1 MARNGSAVIT
11 KRKKTAKKSSKA
23 ATKKAN
29 KKATSHLAQTDTDR
43 QAGESAAAKY
53 VLVDFENVQ
62 PKNLELLKEHP
73 FRVLVFIGA
82 NQTKFPRHFVVAMQA
97 LGEQGDYIEI
107 AGSGP
112 NALDFHIA
120 YYIGELASRQPDA
133 HFHIISKDRG
143 FDPLIRHLKGK
154 KIRVRREKD
163 LAEIPELRIPDT
175 TSRDEQ
181 IDAIVKNLRQ
191 RGHSRPRKV
200 KTLQN
205 TSNTLFTKKLD
216 QAGLDAITDELER
229 RGLIVV
235 RQNNISYKLKR

>member
-1 MARNGSAVIT
+1 VATRS
-11 KRKKTAKKSSKA
+11 KKKTS
-23 ATKKAN
+23 N
-29 KKATSHLAQTDTDR
+29 KKASKPKETNTAAPASRA
-43 QAGESAAAKY
+43 AGNKY

-73 FRVLVFIGA
+73 FRVLVFIGS
-82 NQTKFPRHFVVAMQA
+82 NQAKLPRHVVVPMQA
-97 LGEQGDYIEI
+97 LGEKAQYVEI

-120 YYIGELASRQPDA
+120 YYIGELATREPDA
-133 HFHIISKDRG
+133 HFHIVSRDKG
-143 FDPLIRHLKGK
+143 FDPLILYLKNRK
-154 KIRVRREKD
+154 KIRIRRETD

-205 TSNTLFTKKLD
+205 TINTLFTKKLD
-216 QAGLDAITDELER
+216 QAELDAITDELR
-229 RGLIVV
+229 KRNLIVIK
-235 RQNNISYKLKR
+235 QNNVSYRLKP

>member
-1 MARNGSAVIT
+1 VVTR
-11 KRKKTAKKSSKA
+11 RKKTSKKASKTTAEQPATASPPAAAAKSS
-23 ATKKAN
+23 
-29 KKATSHLAQTDTDR
+29 
-43 QAGESAAAKY
+43 GVKY

-73 FRVLVFIGA
+73 FKVLVFIGA

-97 LGEQGDYIEI
+97 LGQQARYIEI

-120 YYIGELASRQPDA
+120 YYIGELAAKNPDA
-133 HFHIISKDRG
+133 QFHIVSRDRG
-143 FDPLIRHLKGK
+143 FDPLIQHLRGRNV
-154 KIRVRREKD
+154 RVRRETD

-181 IDAIVKNLRQ
+181 IEAIVRNLRQ

-205 TSNTLFTKKLD
+205 TINTLFTKKLD
-216 QAGLDAITDELER
+216 QAELDAITDELSKR
-229 RGLIVV
+229 KLIVV
-235 RQNNISYKLKR
+235 KQNNVSYRLKR

>member
-1 MARNGSAVIT
+1 MAK
-11 KRKKTAKKSSKA
+11 KRKKTSKVTNQKETAAQSSKA
-23 ATKKAN
+23 A
-29 KKATSHLAQTDTDR
+29 
-43 QAGESAAAKY
+43 GAKY

-97 LGEQGDYIEI
+97 LGEQADYVEI

-120 YYIGELASRQPDA
+120 YYIGELAGKEPDA
-133 HFHIISKDRG
+133 HFHIISRDRG
-143 FDPLIRHLKGK
+143 FDPLIQHLKSK
-154 KIRVRREKD
+154 RIRVRREND

-181 IDAIVKNLRQ
+181 IDAIVRNLRQ

-205 TSNTLFTKKLD
+205 TINTLFTKKLE
-216 QAGLDAITDELER
+216 QAELDAIIDELR
-229 RGLIVV
+229 KRNLIIVK
-235 RQNNISYKLKR
+235 QNNVSYRLKR

>member
-1 MARNGSAVIT
+1 MVT
-11 KRKKTAKKSSKA
+11 KRKKTK
-23 ATKKAN
+23 KKAGRQ
-29 KKATSHLAQTDTDR
+29 TSEKPAEKP
-43 QAGESAAAKY
+43 AAASAPAKDARSSGAKY

-73 FRVLVFIGA
+73 FKVLVFIGA

-97 LGEQGDYIEI
+97 LGRQARYVEI

-120 YYIGELASRQPDA
+120 YYVGELAAKDPDA
-133 HFHIISKDRG
+133 QFHIVSRDKG
-143 FDPLIRHLKGK
+143 FDPLIRHLQGK
-154 KIRVRREKD
+154 KIRVRRETD

-181 IDAIVKNLRQ
+181 IDAIVRNLRQ

-205 TSNTLFTKKLD
+205 TINTLFTKKLD
-216 QAGLDAITDELER
+216 QAELDAITDELVSR
-229 RGLIVV
+229 KLIVV
-235 RQNNISYKLKR
+235 KQNNVSYRLKR

>member
-1 MARNGSAVIT
+1 VAK
-11 KRKKTAKKSSKA
+11 KRKKTSKVSNQEETAIKSSNA
-23 ATKKAN
+23 AV
-29 KKATSHLAQTDTDR
+29 S
-43 QAGESAAAKY
+43 KY

-97 LGEQGDYIEI
+97 LGEQADYVEI

-120 YYIGELASRQPDA
+120 YYIGELAAKEPDA
-133 HFHIISKDRG
+133 HFHIVSRDRG
-143 FDPLIRHLKGK
+143 FDPLIQHLKSK
-154 KIRVRREKD
+154 RIRVRREKD

-181 IDAIVKNLRQ
+181 IDAIVRNLRQ

-205 TSNTLFTKKLD
+205 TINTLFTKKLE
-216 QAGLDAITDELER
+216 QEELDAIIEELR
-229 RGLIVV
+229 KRNLIIVK
-235 RQNNISYKLKR
+235 QNNVSYRLKR

>member
-1 MARNGSAVIT
+1 MAPRS
-11 KRKKTAKKSSKA
+11 KKTSKKQ
-23 ATKKAN
+23 AN
-29 KKATSHLAQTDTDR
+29 KPVEKSTDTTASR
-43 QAGESAAAKY
+43 PAGTKY

-73 FRVLVFIGA
+73 FRVLVFIGS
-82 NQTKFPRHFVVAMQA
+82 NQAKLPRHVVVPMQA
-97 LGEQGDYIEI
+97 LGEKAKYVEI

-120 YYIGELASRQPDA
+120 YYIGELATREPEA
-133 HFHIISKDRG
+133 HFHIVSRDKG
-143 FDPLIRHLKGK
+143 FDPLILYLRNRKR
-154 KIRVRREKD
+154 IRIRRETD

-205 TSNTLFTKKLD
+205 TINTLFTKKLD
-216 QAGLDAITDELER
+216 QAELDAITDELR
-229 RGLIVV
+229 KRNLIVV
-235 RQNNISYKLKR
+235 KQNNVSYRLKR

>member
-1 MARNGSAVIT
+1 VAK
-11 KRKKTAKKSSKA
+11 KRKKTSKV
-23 ATKKAN
+23 TN
-29 KKATSHLAQTDTDR
+29 DNEVVTQGSTT
-43 QAGESAAAKY
+43 GGSKY

-97 LGEQGDYIEI
+97 LGEQADYVEI

-120 YYIGELASRQPDA
+120 YYVGELAAKEPDA
-133 HFHIISKDRG
+133 HFHIVSKDRG
-143 FDPLIRHLKGK
+143 FDPLIQHLKGR
-154 KIRVRREKD
+154 KIRIRRETD

-181 IDAIVKNLRQ
+181 IDAIVRNLRQ

-200 KTLQN
+200 RTLQN
-205 TSNTLFTKKLD
+205 TINTLFTKKLE
-216 QAGLDAITDELER
+216 QEELDAIIEELKKR
-229 RGLIVV
+229 NLIVV
-235 RQNNISYKLKR
+235 KQNNVSYRLKR

>member
-1 MARNGSAVIT
+1 MATRS
-11 KRKKTAKKSSKA
+11 KKTNKKAAGKPAEKSA
-23 ATKKAN
+23 ATK
-29 KKATSHLAQTDTDR
+29 
-43 QAGESAAAKY
+43 AGRSAATKY

-73 FRVLVFIGA
+73 FRVLVFIGS
-82 NQTKFPRHFVVAMQA
+82 NQAKLPRHVVVPMQA
-97 LGEQGDYIEI
+97 LGEKAKYVEI

-120 YYIGELASRQPDA
+120 YYIGELATREPEA
-133 HFHIISKDRG
+133 HFHIVSRDKG
-143 FDPLIRHLKGK
+143 FDPLILYLRNRRKVR
-154 KIRVRREKD
+154 IRRETD

-205 TSNTLFTKKLD
+205 TINTLFTKKLD
-216 QAGLDAITDELER
+216 QAELDAITDELR
-229 RGLIVV
+229 KRNLIAVK
-235 RQNNISYKLKR
+235 QNNVSYRLKG

>member
-1 MARNGSAVIT
+1 MTGAPVT
-11 KRKKTAKKSSKA
+11 KKRKKTSKQTAA
-23 ATKKAN
+23 ATA
-29 KKATSHLAQTDTDR
+29 ATGEAPAT
-43 QAGESAAAKY
+43 QAAKPAGNKY

-73 FRVLVFIGA
+73 FKVLVFIGA

-97 LGEQGDYIEI
+97 LGEQADYVEI

-120 YYIGELASRQPDA
+120 YYIGELAAKNPDA
-133 HFHIISKDRG
+133 QFHIVSKDRG
-143 FDPLIRHLKGK
+143 FDPLIQHLRSK
-154 KIRVRREKD
+154 KVLVRRETD

-181 IDAIVKNLRQ
+181 IEAIKKNLRQ

-205 TSNTLFTKKLD
+205 TINTLFTKKLD
-216 QAGLDAITDELER
+216 QAELDAITDELVKR
-229 RGLIVV
+229 KLIVV
-235 RQNNISYKLKR
+235 KQNNVSYRLQR

>member
-1 MARNGSAVIT
+1 MATRS
-11 KRKKTAKKSSKA
+11 KKKTSKKKASKPIEKSV
-23 ATKKAN
+23 ATK
-29 KKATSHLAQTDTDR
+29 
-43 QAGESAAAKY
+43 AGQSPGNKY

-62 PKNLELLKEHP
+62 PKNLEILKKHP
-73 FRVLVFIGA
+73 FRVLVFIGS
-82 NQTKFPRHFVVAMQA
+82 NQAKLPRHVVVPMQA
-97 LGEQGDYIEI
+97 LGEKAKYVEI

-120 YYIGELASRQPDA
+120 YYIGELATREPDA
-133 HFHIISKDRG
+133 HFHIISRDKG
-143 FDPLIRHLKGK
+143 FDPLILYLRNRK
-154 KIRVRREKD
+154 KIHIRRETD

-205 TSNTLFTKKLD
+205 TINTLFTKKLD
-216 QAGLDAITDELER
+216 QAELDAITDELR
-229 RGLIVV
+229 KRNLIEVK
-235 RQNNISYKLKR
+235 QNNVSYRLKR

>member
-1 MARNGSAVIT
+1 MVT
-11 KRKKTAKKSSKA
+11 KSKKTSKKASKKTADKPAASSPAKEA
-23 ATKKAN
+23 R
-29 KKATSHLAQTDTDR
+29 SS
-43 QAGESAAAKY
+43 GPKY

-73 FRVLVFIGA
+73 FKVLVFIGA

-97 LGEQGDYIEI
+97 LGQQARYVEI

-120 YYIGELASRQPDA
+120 YYIGELAAKNPDA
-133 HFHIISKDRG
+133 QFHIVSRDRG
-143 FDPLIRHLKGK
+143 FDPLIQHLRGR
-154 KIRVRREKD
+154 KIRVRRETD

-181 IDAIVKNLRQ
+181 IEAIVRNLRQ

-205 TSNTLFTKKLD
+205 TINTLFTKKLD
-216 QAGLDAITDELER
+216 QAELDAIIDELR
-229 RGLIVV
+229 KRNLIAVK
-235 RQNNISYKLKR
+235 QNNVSYRLKR

>member
-1 MARNGSAVIT
+1 MVT
-11 KRKKTAKKSSKA
+11 KRKKTSKKTSKKSSRKPVG
-23 ATKKAN
+23 TKTTAVGGT
-29 KKATSHLAQTDTDR
+29 TS
-43 QAGESAAAKY
+43 GGKY

-97 LGEQGDYIEI
+97 LGEQADYVEI

-120 YYIGELASRQPDA
+120 YYIGELAAQEPSAQ
-133 HFHIISKDRG
+133 FHIISKDRG
-143 FDPLIRHLKGK
+143 FDPLIQHLNGK

-181 IDAIVKNLRQ
+181 IDAIVKNLLQ

-205 TSNTLFTKKLD
+205 TINTLFTKKLD
-216 QAGLDAITDELER
+216 QAELDAITDELR
-229 RGLIVV
+229 KRNLIVV
-235 RQNNISYKLKR
+235 KQNNVSYRLKR

>member
-1 MARNGSAVIT
+1 MATRS
-11 KRKKTAKKSSKA
+11 KKKTS
-23 ATKKAN
+23 N
-29 KKATSHLAQTDTDR
+29 KKASKPIGKSVATK
-43 QAGESAAAKY
+43 AGQSPSNKY

-62 PKNLELLKEHP
+62 PKNLEILKEHP
-73 FRVLVFIGA
+73 FRVLVFIGS
-82 NQTKFPRHFVVAMQA
+82 NQAKLPRHVVVPMQA
-97 LGEQGDYIEI
+97 LGEKAKYVEI

-120 YYIGELASRQPDA
+120 YYIGELATREPDA
-133 HFHIISKDRG
+133 HFHIVSRDKG
-143 FDPLIRHLKGK
+143 FDPLILYLRNRK
-154 KIRVRREKD
+154 KIHIRRETD

-205 TSNTLFTKKLD
+205 TINTLFTKKLD
-216 QAGLDAITDELER
+216 QAELDAITDELR
-229 RGLIVV
+229 KRKLIEVK
-235 RQNNISYKLKR
+235 QNNVSYRLKR